1 MNRSTY
7 VLGFALVMIAATL
20 AASITM
26 RDAPGTSRKTVSSAP
41 AAPRRARA
49 GPAQSPADVDRL
61 GLRGQ
66 AAPKADVLRVALPE
80 SWLASLPDEQHS
92 AWRSRAAAVEKA
104 ARERLDRLTTDLEL
118 SAAQRDEMFPVLVR
132 ASSGYDPVMLVGG
145 IRLAADSSIVA
156 AEAIHQVLDPQQQA
170 LVEDQEINRQL
181 WWQDTLGRL
190 EAGLLAASD
199 GTPATVTTATVPA
212 AAADA
217 TAPAAERDAPA
228 ARESAD
234 LLDLLDSNR

>member
-1 MNRSTY
+1 VNRSTY

-26 RDAPGTSRKTVSSAP
+26 RDAPGTSRKTAGATP
-41 AAPRRARA
+41 AAPRRAHA
-49 GPAQSPADVDRL
+49 GPAQAPADGARL
-61 GLRGQ
+61 GRRGQ
-66 AAPKADVLRVALPE
+66 ATPKADGLRVALPE
-80 SWLASLPDEQHS
+80 SWLASLPGEQHS
-92 AWRSRAAAVEKA
+92 AWRSRAASVEKA
-104 ARERLDRLTTDLEL
+104 ARERLERLTTDLEL

-145 IRLAADSSIVA
+145 VRLAAESSMVA

-181 WWQDTLGRL
+181 WWQDTLARL
-190 EAGLLAASD
+190 EVGLLASSD
-199 GTPATVTTATVPA
+199 GTSGSTTATVPA
-212 AAADA
+212 TAADA

-228 ARESAD
+228 AREAAN